1 MNKGGFMVFLSNM
14 GAIQKINALLK
25 SVETKVTSIQNEA
38 EALHPNVDKIKADA
52 HIICILMEEVCEI
65 ADSTGDSVSSISY
78 FFFGEQ
84 MKLREISMILAEFV
98 KMCNDLYMESLKES
112 LKCY

>member
-1 MNKGGFMVFLSNM
+1 MGFLSNM

-25 SVETKVTSIQNEA
+25 SVEIKIASIQNEA
-38 EALHPNVDKIKADA
+38 EALHPNVDKIKAEA
-52 HIICILMEEVCEI
+52 QIICILMEEVCEI
-65 ADSTGDSVSSISY
+65 ADSTGGSVSSISF
-78 FFFGEQ
+78 FFFGERV
-84 MKLREISMILAEFV
+84 KLREISMILAEFV